1 MPGWA
6 IWVSGVSAWALLMA
20 LVLRFFGLAR
30 SFDEAMSGEDEHELN
45 RAAPPAELLEPVVVP
60 ERRRILVVDDDAGLR
75 LLLRTTLT
83 AGELAVEEAVSA
95 EEAAEVGRFWAPA
108 VVILDV
114 ALPGMDGF
122 TFCRELKRNPAYGA
136 PLVVLLTGRETTT
149 DEVRAAG
156 PDAVMRKPFSPLEL
170 ISVLDRVTHPAPA
183 LVTEPAEADAGQLL
197 IYARDLSRLLEIE
210 RT

>member
-6 IWVSGVSAWALLMA
+6 IWVSGVSAWALLMV

-30 SFDEAMSGEDEHELN
+30 FFDEAMTREAEHELN
-45 RAAPPAELLEPVVVP
+45 GVTPQAELLEPVVVP

-83 AGELAVEEAVSA
+83 ADEFAVEEAVSA

-122 TFCRELKRNPAYGA
+122 TFCRELKQNPAYGA
-136 PLVVLLTGRETTT
+136 PLAVLLTGQDT
-149 DEVRAAG
+149 
-156 PDAVMRKPFSPLEL
+156 
-170 ISVLDRVTHPAPA
+170 
-183 LVTEPAEADAGQLL
+183 
-197 IYARDLSRLLEIE
+197 
-210 RT
+210 